1 MYLLTQS
8 NGKKKSYVRWIVFLI
23 VALAIVGSA
32 VMVFINQ
39 KEKSVSPEKTVELF
53 VKAMEDQDTEK
64 VIEMVVPEND
74 KMEIDKTTVNAFI
87 KYFHASPKKVKKLIQ
102 HLNDQIEQDDYGVD
116 DDYLV
121 NIEKVDDKYAL
132 IVSPVYFQV
141 KTNYKDLVIT
151 MDGKEIAES
160 DRDDYSEELGPFLPG
175 WYEFEAINKTEY
187 VTLKQTFDQ
196 KPSLKANDS
205 LMVTL
210 YVDIPTVSFFS
221 LNAGL
226 EEYKLFLNGKDTGEI
241 MKKDDHR
248 FGQLPI
254 DGSITA
260 YLEGDFPWGT
270 MKSEEI
276 DVEKPNNSSIP
287 FTADKELEQ
296 TLKDIIIQY
305 NRHREETIS
314 EADESNLPEAT
325 ESMAESIA
333 QIGKD
338 FNNEGKT
345 YQTNFIG
352 LDFYPSTFVLDG
364 TGSKKRDFKFIIVTN
379 TIAEE
384 AVYQEDDQNVEMD
397 DVNILLAYEVVYDE
411 HSDEWKVNAIGD
423 EDIIESRYGDL
434 SDEEVAEY
442 RE

>member
-1 MYLLTQS
+1 
-8 NGKKKSYVRWIVFLI
+8 
-23 VALAIVGSA
+23 
-32 VMVFINQ
+32 
-39 KEKSVSPEKTVELF
+39 
-53 VKAMEDQDTEK
+53 
-64 VIEMVVPEND
+64 
-74 KMEIDKTTVNAFI
+74 
-87 KYFHASPKKVKKLIQ
+87 
-102 HLNDQIEQDDYGVD
+102 
-116 DDYLV
+116 
-121 NIEKVDDKYAL
+121 
-132 IVSPVYFQV
+132 
-141 KTNYKDLVIT
+141 
-151 MDGKEIAES
+151 MDGQEIAES
-160 DRDDYSEELGPFLPG
+160 DRDDYSEELRPFLPG
-175 WYEFEAINKTEY
+175 WYEFEAINKPEY

-352 LDFYPSTFVLDG
+352 LDFYPSHLYLMALAP
-364 TGSKKRDFKFIIVTN
+364 KKRDFKFIIVTN

-442 RE
+442 MNCWRIYMMK

>member
-1 MYLLTQS
+1 VYLLTQS

-210 YVDIPTVSFFS
+210 YVDIPTVSFF
-221 LNAGL
+221 
-226 EEYKLFLNGKDTGEI
+226 
-241 MKKDDHR
+241 R
-248 FGQLPI
+248 
-254 DGSITA
+254 
-260 YLEGDFPWGT
+260 
-270 MKSEEI
+270 
-276 DVEKPNNSSIP
+276 
-287 FTADKELEQ
+287 
-296 TLKDIIIQY
+296 
-305 NRHREETIS
+305 
-314 EADESNLPEAT
+314 
-325 ESMAESIA
+325 
-333 QIGKD
+333 
-338 FNNEGKT
+338 
-345 YQTNFIG
+345 
-352 LDFYPSTFVLDG
+352 
-364 TGSKKRDFKFIIVTN
+364 
-379 TIAEE
+379 
-384 AVYQEDDQNVEMD
+384 
-397 DVNILLAYEVVYDE
+397 
-411 HSDEWKVNAIGD
+411 
-423 EDIIESRYGDL
+423 
-434 SDEEVAEY
+434 
-442 RE
+442 

>member
-1 MYLLTQS
+1 
-8 NGKKKSYVRWIVFLI
+8 
-23 VALAIVGSA
+23 
-32 VMVFINQ
+32 
-39 KEKSVSPEKTVELF
+39 
-53 VKAMEDQDTEK
+53 
-64 VIEMVVPEND
+64 
-74 KMEIDKTTVNAFI
+74 
-87 KYFHASPKKVKKLIQ
+87 
-102 HLNDQIEQDDYGVD
+102 
-116 DDYLV
+116 
-121 NIEKVDDKYAL
+121 
-132 IVSPVYFQV
+132 
-141 KTNYKDLVIT
+141 
-151 MDGKEIAES
+151 
-160 DRDDYSEELGPFLPG
+160 
-175 WYEFEAINKTEY
+175 
-187 VTLKQTFDQ
+187 
-196 KPSLKANDS
+196 
-205 LMVTL
+205 
-210 YVDIPTVSFFS
+210 